1 MVSTHRVPNKMPN
14 IENTLKTRI
23 ENDEAHTFVV
33 IVPTDSARSHRQ
45 RELVGYH
52 RNRAV
57 ANLRVYTLGSFIQ
70 RLYDQVRP
78 AKLHISQGIQ
88 NLWLHEIANSQSD
101 NPNSHRYDT
110 FRPSQNISV
119 PDSTLSLIVNTINR
133 LRERGESTQGIMDT
147 INRLRERSD
156 VIADN
161 PTTADL
167 ICIYENYEA
176 KLKDLWIDE
185 QGKRFYLANN
195 FNPQF
200 MRSAFPRVNLVVVEG
215 FTVLSKADIEIL
227 TGVARMHS
235 IKLWF
240 RTDWLDGNEDLYKN
254 ITDLVSQ
261 FRTAS
266 ADIDPDYERD
276 TDQHQHFAKNLFR
289 VGATPTSSNHNSDAP
304 QITVLK
310 LTDRSEEVEEIAR
323 RIQKYASKKHCS
335 LNNICVAYYNIGL
348 YRHRIAEI
356 FPAYGISYSL
366 ADSAPLIKSEV
377 VKAIFSFLSSDRT
390 PLSDFYFSTVEPASD
405 TRQFHPSEFQRYVA
419 DLLKKGK
426 VIQHILNPMF
436 GENPEVVESEV
447 EAYRQFNRIL
457 KELCSVLMSENVASD
472 SLRNYIEKLHRVVKH
487 TNYRNRATTRGEA
500 VRIVQLSELR
510 SQEFDI
516 VFLGD
521 FVDGSFPENYRPDPL
536 LPESPYRTEEEQLH
550 DNRFMFYRVLK
561 SFRSRLYLLIPKRE
575 READLIP
582 SPFLEQLKAV
592 TSVEEIEDIIDS
604 TQGSIPGFLS
614 TYGNYVWTADTPANV
629 AFPDALAD
637 MRLLIN
643 HVIEVEKSREET
655 HKHLAYE
662 GVLTAETLSSENR
675 RHLEDQRQQTYS
687 VTALETYAKC
697 PFQYFTRSVLKL
709 LVENDDEE
717 DELSSLEK
725 GKLLHKVL
733 FTFYNNRK
741 ERGDPSIRQCDEEVF
756 ETAQQQLDAVLNAI
770 SEEQRRNRTEPP
782 IGKNNLFWETDVE
795 TLRVALHKW
804 LEAERTFDLPII
816 PRYFEV
822 NFGQPGEPADSE
834 LSCTEPI
841 YIGDVRM
848 KGKIDRIDIG
858 NSTFNVI
865 DYKTGNSTIRMPEI
879 LSGHSLQLPIY
890 LQIAKKLLEVRR
902 ETGFEPAAGLY
913 HKVRLNEC
921 KVELGIGEQSLNE
934 LAFKHY
940 NGKEWKKFSS
950 SGQLLDNEIFNDRL
964 LRVNGY
970 VQQYVDSISK
980 GNFPLIT
987 RVKTFS
993 PPEGESE
1000 EASVVETDEYG
1011 FVDSEEHGD
1020 KPLVPRNKTQP
1031 CNYCAYK
1038 RTCRVGAISESS
1050 QSDY

>member
-1 MVSTHRVPNKMPN
+1 MPN

-23 ENDEAHTFVV
+23 ENDEANTFVV

-57 ANLRVYTLGSFIQ
+57 SNLCVYTLGSFIQ

-78 AKLHISQGIQ
+78 AKLPISQGVQ

-101 NPNSHRYDT
+101 NPDSHLYDT
-110 FRPSQNISV
+110 FRPSRNISV
-119 PDSTLSLIVNTINR
+119 PDSTLSLIGDTINH
-133 LRERGESTQGIMDT
+133 LRERGESTQSITDA
-147 INRLRERSD
+147 INRLRERSN

-161 PTTADL
+161 PITADL
-167 ICIYENYEA
+167 IHIYENYEA
-176 KLKDLWIDE
+176 RLENHWIDE

-200 MRSAFPRVNLVVVEG
+200 MRNAFPRVNLVVVEG
-215 FTVLSKADIEIL
+215 FTALSKADAKIL
-227 TGVARMHS
+227 THIAKMPQ
-235 IKLWF
+235 IEMWF
-240 RTDWLDGNEDLYKN
+240 RTDWLEENEDLYKN
-254 ITDLVSQ
+254 ITNLVSQ
-261 FRTAS
+261 FRNAN
-266 ADIDPDYERD
+266 ACIDPDYEREP
-276 TDQHQHFAKNLFR
+276 DQHQHYANNLFR
-289 VGATPTSSNHNSDAP
+289 MDDPCVTPIAAP
-304 QITVLK
+304 HIKVLEPA
-310 LTDRSEEVEEIAR
+310 DRSEEVAQIAHL
-323 RIQKYASKKHCS
+323 IQKHVSEEDCKLS
-335 LNNICVAYYNIGL
+335 EICVACYNIGL
-348 YRHRIAEI
+348 YQHRIAEI
-356 FPAYGISYSL
+356 FPAYEIPYSL
-366 ADSAPLIKSEV
+366 AASTLLTKSEV

-405 TRQFHPSEFQRYVA
+405 TRQFHPSEFQEYVE
-419 DLLKKGK
+419 DLLKKGE

-436 GENPEVVESEV
+436 EKVPEVIESEV

-457 KELCSVLMSENVASD
+457 KELCGVLMSEGVESD
-472 SLRNYIEKLHRVVKH
+472 SLRNYIEKLHRMARH
-487 TNYRNRATTRGEA
+487 TNYRNKATAKGET
-500 VRIVQLSELR
+500 VRIIQLSELR
-510 SQEFDI
+510 SREFDI

-521 FVDGSFPENYRPDPL
+521 FVEGSFPENYRPDPL
-536 LPESPYRTEEEQLH
+536 LPESPYRTEEEHLH

-561 SFRSRLYLLIPKRE
+561 SFRSRLYLLIPRRE
-575 READLIP
+575 REAELIP

-592 TSVEEIEDIIDS
+592 VDVEKIKVADP
-604 TQGSIPGFLS
+604 TQGSISGFLS
-614 TYGNYVWTADTPANV
+614 KYGDHVWTAGASADGK
-629 AFPDALAD
+629 FPDEFTN
-637 MRLLIN
+637 MRPLID

-655 HKHLAYE
+655 HEHLAYE
-662 GVLTAETLSSENR
+662 GVLTAETLSPESR
-675 RHLEDQRQQTYS
+675 RHLEDRRQQTYS

-709 LVENDDEE
+709 LVEDDDEE

-756 ETAQQQLDAVLNAI
+756 KTAQQQLNAVLNAI

-782 IGKNNLFWETDVE
+782 IGENNLFWETDVE

-816 PRYFEV
+816 PRSFEV

-841 YIGDVRM
+841 YIGNVRM
-848 KGKIDRIDIG
+848 KGEIDRIDIG

-879 LSGHSLQLPIY
+879 LNGRSLQLPIY
-890 LQIAKKLLEVRR
+890 LQAAEKLLKKHNKI
-902 ETGFEPAAGLY
+902 GLEPAAGLY
-913 HKVRLNEC
+913 HKIRLDEC
-921 KVELGIGEQSLNE
+921 TVELGIGKKSLNE
-934 LAFKHY
+934 ITFEEYK
-940 NGKEWKKFSS
+940 NREWKKVHSR
-950 SGQLLDNEIFNDRL
+950 SGQLLEDEYFAQML
-964 LRVNGY
+964 ERVSGY

-993 PPEGESE
+993 PPEEESE
-1000 EASVVETDEYG
+1000 EVGVVETDEYG

-1050 QSDY
+1050 QSDG